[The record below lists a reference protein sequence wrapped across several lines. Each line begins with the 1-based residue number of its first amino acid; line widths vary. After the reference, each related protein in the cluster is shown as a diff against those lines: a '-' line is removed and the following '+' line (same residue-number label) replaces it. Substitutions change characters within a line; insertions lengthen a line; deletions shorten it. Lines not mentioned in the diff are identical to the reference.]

1 MVRTLSILKALC
13 FKEDEGKCQFF
24 SLAPWHRGK
33 CVHSMGGGRLGD
45 GGGGSGGVGGC
56 GRVALVRSQG
66 CGHTLPLAMG
76 AHSLDACPPK
86 GAS

>member
-1 MVRTLSILKALC
+1 MGPDFPFPWGEPLRGPQHPFQTGVVVRTLSILKALC

-45 GGGGSGGVGGC
+45 GRGGSGGVGGVE
-56 GRVALVRSQG
+56 G
-66 CGHTLPLAMG
+66 
-76 AHSLDACPPK
+76 
-86 GAS
+86 